1 MYCNFDNDL
10 ALDMLMD
17 RLDFWTDDTTTK
29 ELYEQMYEHAIDEGL
44 FDGGEFNVMSIVD
57 NDYVNWCTVYEE
69 EDEEYKDIKEAWDNG
84 DREVD
89 GIGYIEAEAD
99 GAFLIRSY

>member
-1 MYCNFDNDL
+1 MYCKIDNDL

-17 RLDFWTDDTTTK
+17 RLDFWTDDPTTK
-29 ELYEQMYEHAIDEGL
+29 ELYEQMYENAIEEGV
-44 FDGGEFNVMSIVD
+44 FEGGEFNVMHIVD

-69 EDEEYKDIKEAWDNG
+69 GDECYEDIKTVWDNG
-84 DREVD
+84 KRDVD
-89 GIGYIEAEAD
+89 NLGYIEAEAD

>member
-1 MYCNFDNDL
+1 MYCNIDNDL

-17 RLDFWTDDTTTK
+17 RLETWTDDITTR
-29 ELYEQMYEHAIDEGL
+29 ELYEQMYERAIDEGI

-57 NDYVNWCTVYEE
+57 NDYINWCTVYEA
-69 EDEEYKDIKEAWDNG
+69 EDEAYEDIKRAWDE
-84 DREVD
+84 DEREVD

-99 GAFLIRSY
+99 GTFLIRSY